1 MFWQRVRSLPW
12 WAISLSLGVNIISLM
27 AAIFAISRFRAELP
41 VVVVAF
47 LFVHIFVA
55 QPVKDFII
63 SRMGLG
69 TRYSAQSSFVSF
81 DNRVSRITRLGDVL
95 DFLGWLI
102 RAWRIG
108 RLRLLVFDDEDF
120 IYYFAQGKK
129 PRKMRLRDDITEA
142 FRTEIAADKTSR
154 AIGTLSAPLKSYM
167 QSRKVKFITPVM
179 FRDRLIGLIGFNDL
193 VDRARLP
200 LLDHAAHRIGLAL
213 ENEQLERTVPRSE
226 FLKKEFKLAE
236 RIERHLSGVSHYKA
250 GTFTVQKL
258 DTAWEKKH
266 FAAIFG
272 CTHGAAEG
280 ENAEVFFAMLL
291 RLSVASTRSNALQL
305 FSAQG
310 YFYALSRNQ
319 TSVEGLAAA
328 MNRSLIE
335 NENSA
340 ILLEGFLVALHS
352 AENRL
357 RIVTF
362 GSHLAY
368 RDQSGWTWIKEN
380 GLLGIR
386 GSEPAA
392 AFELTPGKEVILSMR
407 EYPLI
412 MISGGRA

>member
-1 MFWQRVRSLPW
+1 MFWQRIRSLPW

-27 AAIFAISRFRAELP
+27 AAILAIAKFRDELP

-47 LFVHIFVA
+47 LFVHIFIA

-69 TRYSAQSSFVSF
+69 ARYASQANFVSF

-95 DFLGWLI
+95 DFLSWLI

-108 RLRLLVFDDEDF
+108 RLRLLVFDNEDF
-120 IYYFAQGKK
+120 IYYFALGKK
-129 PRKMRLRDDITEA
+129 PRKMRLRDELTEA
-142 FRTEIAADKTSR
+142 FRDEIASDKTSR
-154 AIGTLSAPLKSYM
+154 AISTLSTPLKNYM

-200 LLDHAAHRIGLAL
+200 LIDHAAHRIGLAL

-236 RIERHLSGVSHYKA
+236 RIERHLSGVSQYQA
-250 GTFTVQKL
+250 GPFSIQKL
-258 DTAWEKKH
+258 DTAWDKKH

-272 CTHGAAEG
+272 CTRGTEQDG
-280 ENAEVFFAMLL
+280 ESSVYFAMLL
-291 RLSVASTRSNALQL
+291 RLNVASTRSNALQL

-310 YFYALSRNQ
+310 YFYSLSRNQ
-319 TSVEGLAAA
+319 TSVEGLASAL
-328 MNRSLIE
+328 NRSLVE
-335 NENSA
+335 NENGA
-340 ILLEGFLVALHS
+340 IILEGFLVGFHGH
-352 AENRL
+352 ENRL
-357 RIVTF
+357 RLITF

-386 GSEPAA
+386 GVEPAG
-392 AFELTPGKEVILSMR
+392 AFDLYPGKEVILSMR
-407 EYPLI
+407 EYPLL

>member
-27 AAIFAISRFRAELP
+27 AAIFAISQFRDELP

-69 TRYSAQSSFVSF
+69 ARYSTQASFVSF

-95 DFLGWLI
+95 DFLSWLI

-108 RLRLLVFDDEDF
+108 RLRLLVFDNEDF
-120 IYYFAQGKK
+120 IYYFALGKK
-129 PRKMRLRDDITEA
+129 PRKMRLRDELTDA
-142 FRTEIAADKTSR
+142 FRDEIAADKTSR
-154 AIGTLSAPLKSYM
+154 AISSLSTPLKNYM

-179 FRDRLIGLIGFNDL
+179 FRDRLIGLIGFNDIL
-193 VDRARLP
+193 DRARLP
-200 LLDHAAHRIGLAL
+200 LIDHAAHRIGLAL

-236 RIERHLSGVSHYKA
+236 RIERHLSGVSHYQA
-250 GTFTVQKL
+250 GTFAIQKL
-258 DTAWEKKH
+258 DTAWDKKH

-272 CTHGAAEG
+272 CTQGSGEQGGAAIY
-280 ENAEVFFAMLL
+280 FAMLL
-291 RLSVASTRSNALQL
+291 RLNVASTRSNALQL

-310 YFYALSRNQ
+310 YFYSLCRNQ
-319 TSVEGLAAA
+319 TNVEGLASA
-328 MNRSLIE
+328 MNRSLVE
-335 NENSA
+335 NENGA
-340 ILLEGFLVALHS
+340 IVLEGFLVGFHS

-357 RIVTF
+357 RLITF

-386 GSEPAA
+386 GFEPSG
-392 AFELTPGKEVILSMR
+392 AFDLYPGKEVILSMR
-407 EYPLI
+407 EYPLL